1 MLVVIEGVDGSGKQ
15 TQSQM
20 LYDRL
25 TEKFEIRR
33 LTFPC
38 YESDTSTLVKM
49 YLGGEF
55 GTKPEDVN
63 AYASS
68 TFYAADRIGSFL
80 KDWRSDYEGG
90 KFILCD
96 RYTTSNAVHQAGKLE
111 GEEKDR
117 FLEWLFDYEY
127 NLLGLPRPDYVF
139 FLDVPPAVSRKLME
153 NRSNKITGQQEKDI
167 HEKNSDYLEKSYN
180 NALYVA
186 KKCGWNVIECV
197 KDGKLRSIEDIN
209 DEIYNLVMSDDKL

>member
-25 TEKFEIRR
+25 SEKFEVKR
-33 LTFPC
+33 LAFPN

-49 YLGGEF
+49 YLGGDF

-80 KDWRSDYEGG
+80 KEWKVDYESG

-111 GEEKDR
+111 GEARDKY
-117 FLEWLFDYEY
+117 LEWLFDYEY
-127 NLLGLPRPDYVF
+127 NLLGLPKPDFVF
-139 FLDVPPAVSRKLME
+139 FLDVPVEVSRKLME
-153 NRSNKITGQQEKDI
+153 NRNNKITGQQEKDI
-167 HEKNSDYLEKSYN
+167 HDKNSEYLEKSYN

-209 DEIYNLVMSDDKL
+209 DEIYNLVMNV

>member
-25 TEKFEIRR
+25 SEKFEIRR

-38 YESDTSTLVKM
+38 YESDTSALVKM

-55 GTKPEDVN
+55 GSKPEDVN

-80 KDWRSDYEGG
+80 KDWRKDYESG

-96 RYTTSNAVHQAGKLE
+96 RYTTSNAVHQAGKLC

-117 FLEWLFDYEY
+117 FLDWLFYYEY
-127 NLLGLPRPDYVF
+127 NLLGLPKPDYVF
-139 FLDVPPAVSRKLME
+139 FLDVPPDVSKKLME
-153 NRSNKITGQQEKDI
+153 NRNNKITGEQEKDI

-197 KDGKLRSIEDIN
+197 KNGKLRSIEDIN
-209 DEIYNLVMSDDKL
+209 DEIYNLVMSNDKL

>member
-25 TEKFEIRR
+25 SEKFEVKR
-33 LTFPC
+33 LAFPN

-49 YLGGEF
+49 YLGGQF

-80 KDWRSDYEGG
+80 KEWKEDYEDG

-111 GEEKDR
+111 GEERDKY
-117 FLEWLFDYEY
+117 LEWLFDYEY
-127 NLLGLPRPDYVF
+127 NLLGLPKPDFVF
-139 FLDVPPAVSRKLME
+139 FLDVPVEVSRKLME
-153 NRSNKITGQQEKDI
+153 NRNNKITGQQEKDI
-167 HEKNSDYLEKSYN
+167 HEKNSEYLEKSYN

-209 DEIYNLVMSDDKL
+209 DEIYNLVMNV

>member
-20 LYDRL
+20 LFDRL
-25 TEKFEIRR
+25 SEKFEVKR
-33 LTFPC
+33 LAFPN

-49 YLGGEF
+49 YLGGQF
-55 GTKPEDVN
+55 GNKPEDVN

-68 TFYAADRIGSFL
+68 TFYAADRIGSYL
-80 KDWRSDYEGG
+80 KEWKTDYEDG

-111 GEEKDR
+111 GEKKDKY
-117 FLEWLFDYEY
+117 LEWLFDYEY
-127 NLLGLPRPDYVF
+127 NLLGLPKPDFVF
-139 FLDVPPAVSRKLME
+139 FLDVPVEVSRKLME
-153 NRSNKITGQQEKDI
+153 NRNNKITGEQEKDI
-167 HEKNSDYLEKSYN
+167 HEKNAEYLENSYK

-197 KDGKLRSIEDIN
+197 KEGKLRSIEDIN
-209 DEIYNLVMSDDKL
+209 DEIYNLVMNV

>member
-20 LYDRL
+20 LFERL
-25 TEKFEIRR
+25 SEKFKVKR
-33 LTFPC
+33 LAFPN

-49 YLGGEF
+49 YLGGQF
-55 GTKPEDVN
+55 GTSPEDVN

-68 TFYAADRIGSFL
+68 TFYAADRIGSYL
-80 KDWRSDYEGG
+80 KEWKEDYEGG

-111 GEEKDR
+111 GEARDKY
-117 FLEWLFDYEY
+117 LEWLFDYEY
-127 NLLGLPRPDYVF
+127 NLLGLPKPDFVF
-139 FLDVPPAVSRKLME
+139 FLDVPVEVSRKLME
-153 NRSNKITGQQEKDI
+153 NRNNKITGEQEKDI
-167 HEKNSDYLEKSYN
+167 HEKNAEYLEKSYN

-197 KDGKLRSIEDIN
+197 KDGKLRSIKDIN
-209 DEIYNLVMSDDKL
+209 DEIYNMVMNV

>member
-25 TEKFEIRR
+25 SEKMEVKR
-33 LTFPC
+33 LAFPN

-80 KDWRSDYEGG
+80 KEWKDDYEAG

-96 RYTTSNAVHQAGKLE
+96 RYTTSNAVHQAGKLD
-111 GEEKDR
+111 GEEKDKY
-117 FLEWLFDYEY
+117 LQWLFDYEY
-127 NLLGLPRPDYVF
+127 NLLGLPKPDFVF
-139 FLDVPPAVSRKLME
+139 FLDVPTEVSRKLME
-153 NRSNKITGQQEKDI
+153 NRNNKITGEQEKDI
-167 HEKNSDYLEKSYN
+167 HEKNAEYLENSYK

-209 DEIYNLVMSDDKL
+209 DEIYNLVMNV